1 MTPALFGNGIL
12 VKMSNKR
19 VLKELTQLRKSP
31 PSASNHQII
40 SLSPVGEDIYIWEA
54 AIAKQTTED
63 SPYYYHG
70 QWKLDIRLPI
80 QYPQVPPKVWFS
92 KETPIL
98 HPNVDF
104 GTGEICLDILK
115 SESWSPAWTIEYVV
129 VAILMLIDDP
139 EPDSPLNL
147 DLANLFRYDKDAF
160 ESMVQYTIWKYNTF
174 YQENQPQPLREQ
186 SGIKVV
192 EGVTAEDV
200 ETNRVAEATN
210 TAMQAIQS
218 EAEDLA
224 EDVKDITKENHQ
236 NELLA
241 SRINNSANNRDPER
255 SNIKA
260 HNQAV
265 HMIDVKIK
273 DLQDQKRELDMPQS
287 TMTPASPNFD
297 VIQEVGKQVTQQ
309 FLAKMDEINLHS
321 PHSSEEIPTHELED
335 ISRVKRQVTDNVSK
349 QVNELCLRSTS
360 PELEDIQTSHEKES
374 EDVARI
380 KQQFLKQV
388 DDQMKARQGYDH
400 LSPQLTQGDSD
411 RELRSALELSTTTNT
426 SKQLSFS
433 KIKRTMSLKKSKKK
447 LFKNKQ

>member
-1 MTPALFGNGIL
+1 M
-12 VKMSNKR
+12 
-19 VLKELTQLRKSP
+19 
-31 PSASNHQII
+31 
-40 SLSPVGEDIYIWEA
+40 
-54 AIAKQTTED
+54 
-63 SPYYYHG
+63 
-70 QWKLDIRLPI
+70 
-80 QYPQVPPKVWFS
+80 
-92 KETPIL
+92 
-98 HPNVDF
+98 
-104 GTGEICLDILK
+104 
-115 SESWSPAWTIEYVV
+115 
-129 VAILMLIDDP
+129 
-139 EPDSPLNL
+139 
-147 DLANLFRYDKDAF
+147 
-160 ESMVQYTIWKYNTF
+160 
-174 YQENQPQPLREQ
+174 
-186 SGIKVV
+186 
-192 EGVTAEDV
+192 
-200 ETNRVAEATN
+200 AEATN